1 MGHNCRRLNRRSMGL
16 PSWRVP
22 HLFFASSLNMPQVI
36 SLQTGSARRVL
47 INGRAVM
54 TAIHK
59 QPVAGPLP
67 VLPLGVSGDEQADL
81 SVHGGLDKAVYAYPS
96 EHYPLWQAAR
106 QAAGLTGIDETL
118 PWGSMGENLTLS
130 GLLESDVWVGD
141 LLLFANCVLRVT
153 KPREPCYKF
162 NAAMG
167 FNTAAKTMAQNGF
180 CGFYLAVQEPGS
192 LQAGDNFE
200 LLPGPRS
207 MGIPESFRAKMFK
220 HQR

>member
-1 MGHNCRRLNRRSMGL
+1 MHQL
-16 PSWRVP
+16 
-22 HLFFASSLNMPQVI
+22 I
-36 SLQTGSARRVL
+36 SIQTGSARRVV

-67 VLPLGVSGDEQADL
+67 VLPLGLQGDEQADL
-81 SVHGGLDKAVYAYPS
+81 TVHGGLAKAVYAYPS

-118 PWGSMGENLTLS
+118 PWGSMGENMTLS

-141 LLLFANCVLRVT
+141 VLRFASCALRVT
-153 KPREPCYKF
+153 QPREPCYKF

-167 FNTAAKTMAQNGF
+167 FNTAAKTMAQNGC

-192 LQAGDNFE
+192 LQAGESFE
-200 LLPGPRS
+200 VVPGQRQ
-207 MGIPESFRAKMFK
+207 MGIPESFKAKMFK
-220 HQR
+220 HLR